1 MASKSLRPNHS
12 IVPVNNQN
20 SDAMSALKVTI
31 RLPLE
36 YGWYEQVRLNV
47 VESGSFNMLD
57 NYQGFYL
64 QHKFNDS
71 DYAVFESEITLETR
85 ALYYYYFTYKC
96 NGQITVLNKENV
108 GGNTPFKLAVNF
120 SSPDWAK
127 GAIMYHIFVDRFYRG
142 NPEKP
147 PQMPGRTINDWDS
160 KPVLGPNP
168 NANGDWNVDYYG
180 GDLLGIVDKLDYI
193 SSLGT
198 DIIYLSPIHWAQ
210 SNHGYDTVDYEKIDP
225 YMGTHKELKLLC
237 DECHKR
243 GIHVIVDG
251 VYNHV
256 GNKSKYFD
264 EFLDHEISEDGK
276 AGAYNHPDTS
286 PYKSFFKKF
295 WHNGQTLFSY
305 WWGFKTLPECDT
317 NSPEWQNY
325 ITGIGGIIDQLF
337 ACGIDGIRLDV
348 ADELSDPMIE
358 KIKEAIVRNKS
369 DGFLFGEV
377 WKNPMRMGRG
387 YISSGKGMHSVM
399 NYMPIDAFI
408 RYYKYQDCWKLEQ
421 KLNEVFEEYPT
432 DSILTLMNFTSTHD
446 ISRAIELF
454 GFNEFT
460 INGEWAWD
468 MYHNNASDFVKNH
481 VLSHEQYEYGKKILK
496 SYIVALA
503 FLPGI
508 FSIFYGDEVGLGGLH
523 NLANRG
529 SFPWGKEDTDLLDYF
544 RRMLKARKSNTF
556 LKYAECKVIEISKER
571 FMYERFLGNNRILVI
586 ASRTHY
592 ETETNIPSEYS
603 VSGVVFRSNEYYPLG
618 KLEPY
623 GTLVLKVTKKQ
634 S

>member
-64 QHKFNDS
+64 QHKFNDL

-85 ALYYYYFTYKC
+85 ALYYYYFTYNF

-147 PQMPGRTINDWDS
+147 PQMPGRTINDWNS

-225 YMGTHKELKLLC
+225 YMGTHKELKLL
-237 DECHKR
+237 
-243 GIHVIVDG
+243 
-251 VYNHV
+251 
-256 GNKSKYFD
+256 
-264 EFLDHEISEDGK
+264 
-276 AGAYNHPDTS
+276 
-286 PYKSFFKKF
+286 
-295 WHNGQTLFSY
+295 
-305 WWGFKTLPECDT
+305 
-317 NSPEWQNY
+317 
-325 ITGIGGIIDQLF
+325 
-337 ACGIDGIRLDV
+337 
-348 ADELSDPMIE
+348 
-358 KIKEAIVRNKS
+358 
-369 DGFLFGEV
+369 
-377 WKNPMRMGRG
+377 
-387 YISSGKGMHSVM
+387 
-399 NYMPIDAFI
+399 
-408 RYYKYQDCWKLEQ
+408 
-421 KLNEVFEEYPT
+421 
-432 DSILTLMNFTSTHD
+432 
-446 ISRAIELF
+446 
-454 GFNEFT
+454 
-460 INGEWAWD
+460 
-468 MYHNNASDFVKNH
+468 
-481 VLSHEQYEYGKKILK
+481 
-496 SYIVALA
+496 
-503 FLPGI
+503 
-508 FSIFYGDEVGLGGLH
+508 
-523 NLANRG
+523 
-529 SFPWGKEDTDLLDYF
+529 
-544 RRMLKARKSNTF
+544 
-556 LKYAECKVIEISKER
+556 
-571 FMYERFLGNNRILVI
+571 
-586 ASRTHY
+586 
-592 ETETNIPSEYS
+592 
-603 VSGVVFRSNEYYPLG
+603 
-618 KLEPY
+618 
-623 GTLVLKVTKKQ
+623 
-634 S
+634 